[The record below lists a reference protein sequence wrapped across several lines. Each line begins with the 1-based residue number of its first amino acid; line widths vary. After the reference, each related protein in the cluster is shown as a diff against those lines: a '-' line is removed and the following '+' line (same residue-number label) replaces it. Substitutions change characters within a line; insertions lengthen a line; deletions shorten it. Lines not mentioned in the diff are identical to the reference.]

1 MCRICNSP
9 RPRAATS
16 VATRT
21 GVRLSRKSKEHN
33 QANTVIIITI
43 IIIDISN
50 MPTKE
55 IFD

>member
-55 IFD
+55 IFN